1 MPDNVSYKVYLLDN
15 KGGDG
20 SSEVR
25 RFVIDKDVSSSF
37 PYLKEKLATVFPSLR
52 PNVQF
57 DVSWTDED
65 DDKVTIAS
73 DEELIIALTEMPGP
87 VYKLNVTVREGKNP
101 EHNMKEEEANNA
113 TVHPGVTC
121 DGCDKDVRG
130 YRYKCVVCDDYDLCS
145 TCEAAG
151 RHPGHNMMRIASPEV
166 IWPQRMFKRLH
177 KMQERADQRSRCR
190 SAAQERCEKKSDK
203 QSTAS
208 APPPPGHHFPPPP
221 PPGHGAPPPPPH
233 GGAWAGAATGRG
245 RGMFRGGR
253 GRGFGM
259 GGRCGFGDPKGA
271 WSFGH
276 AGGMGA
282 WAAPAFEA
290 MMRGWM
296 GEQFSEGHT
305 QNEQMHASG
314 GSHEEAHAAA
324 SDAAKGAHDQAHAAA
339 QEAASAAHEAA
350 AAAAHEAVAAA
361 AAASAAGCNMSGMSS
376 PSEYLQNVGNFV
388 AAALD
393 PLGIDVQVDIETP
406 DGNRNTV
413 KASSAETEAGN
424 QSDKSMSPSDDEEE
438 WTVVSEKKSEEKTVE
453 IPIQVTGQET
463 EKAQQLYPSLPTN
476 VSEEGSNANETL
488 AAEGNQVTS
497 QSVEEDPSV
506 SSNQSVVSATASSS
520 TAEAVKAPVAPPPVA
535 SHPDPKIQIALQA
548 MMNMGFSNEGG
559 WLANL
564 LEAKNG
570 DIGKVLDILQP
581 VKK

>member
-339 QEAASAAHEAA
+339 QEAAAAAHEAA
-350 AAAAHEAVAAA
+350 AAAAHEAA
-361 AAASAAGCNMSGMSS
+361 AAASAAGDGMSGMTSS
-376 PSEYLQNVGNFV
+376 AEYLQNVGNFV

-413 KASSAETEAGN
+413 KSSSAETKVSN
-424 QSDKSMSPSDDEEE
+424 QRDKSMSPSDDEEE

-463 EKAQQLYPSLPTN
+463 EKAQHLYPSLPKN
-476 VSEEGSNANETL
+476 VPEEGMNA
-488 AAEGNQVTS
+488 NQVTS
-497 QSVEEDPSV
+497 QSGKVQPSV
-506 SSNQSVVSATASSS
+506 SSNQSVASASASSS
-520 TAEAVKAPVAPPPVA
+520 TAEAVAKASGAPSPLA

-570 DIGKVLDILQP
+570 DVGKVLDVLQP

>member
-1 MPDNVSYKVYLLDN
+1 
-15 KGGDG
+15 
-20 SSEVR
+20 
-25 RFVIDKDVSSSF
+25 
-37 PYLKEKLATVFPSLR
+37 
-52 PNVQF
+52 
-57 DVSWTDED
+57 
-65 DDKVTIAS
+65 
-73 DEELIIALTEMPGP
+73 
-87 VYKLNVTVREGKNP
+87 
-101 EHNMKEEEANNA
+101 
-113 TVHPGVTC
+113 
-121 DGCDKDVRG
+121 
-130 YRYKCVVCDDYDLCS
+130 
-145 TCEAAG
+145 
-151 RHPGHNMMRIASPEV
+151 
-166 IWPQRMFKRLH
+166 
-177 KMQERADQRSRCR
+177 MQERADQRSRCR
-190 SAAQERCEKKSDK
+190 SAAQERSEKKSDR
-203 QSTAS
+203 QSTSS

-233 GGAWAGAATGRG
+233 AWAGAATGRG

-339 QEAASAAHEAA
+339 QEAAAAAHEAA
-350 AAAAHEAVAAA
+350 AAAAHEAVAA

-488 AAEGNQVTS
+488 AAEGDQVTS

-506 SSNQSVVSATASSS
+506 SSNQSAVSATASSS